1 MFAGQLEAIRVSGC
15 HNSKNRLFKRAKER
29 KCFPQST
36 FQPSQKCLIWI
47 EVKGIGRQ
55 ENQGAA
61 VLWGK
66 PANMCQV
73 PKRKKYKEI
82 RAHKIGITK
91 QAGVQ

>member
-1 MFAGQLEAIRVSGC
+1 MFSPKYVST
-15 HNSKNRLFKRAKER
+15 KPEVFD
-29 KCFPQST
+29 
-36 FQPSQKCLIWI
+36 WI

-82 RAHKIGITK
+82 RAHKNGYNKTSQCAVKFFASAEKI
-91 QAGVQ
+91 